1 MLAYRPP
8 VEREL
13 ASSLLVVEA
22 RVAKDSS
29 VASPAFHWS
38 HSSRA
43 FVSAASNCSCV
54 GLVVLVSPART
65 SRWRTVWV
73 SSWSSSRPSKR
84 TT

>member
-13 ASSLLVVEA
+13 ASSLLAVEA

-38 HSSRA
+38 HSSWA
-43 FVSAASNCSCV
+43 FFSASLYSSWV
-54 GLVVLVSPART
+54 GEVVPLALPALT

-73 SSWSSSRPSKR
+73 YSWSNSRPS
-84 TT
+84 